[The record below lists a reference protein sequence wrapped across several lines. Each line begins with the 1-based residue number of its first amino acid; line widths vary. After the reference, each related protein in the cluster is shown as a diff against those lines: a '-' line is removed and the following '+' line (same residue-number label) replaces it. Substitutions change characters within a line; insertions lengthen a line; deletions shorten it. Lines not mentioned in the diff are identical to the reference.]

1 MAHNRDHDLSHLT
14 HRQLI
19 GWIGLLLPFVLFI
32 LAGLWYTAGLP
43 RWGTLESISAYY
55 YTGATSAF
63 IGMLFALALFLFT
76 YGGYE
81 DDLADRVVG
90 KLGGISALGVAFF
103 PTAAPGTLSEPS
115 WWVPV
120 MRTMHYVSAVSLFV
134 VFAVFSLWL
143 FRKTSV
149 PKGGSLPPDKR
160 WRNRIYVVCGVVIVV
175 SIVWAGSSLFT
186 DRAIFWPEAVALFAF
201 AVSWLVKGYAYRPVF
216 SFAHRANQPV
226 AVEQAQGLGVSESA
240 DPEEAERS

>member
-1 MAHNRDHDLSHLT
+1 MAASSLTGDSHAGTAGAMAHKRDRGLSHLA

-19 GWIGLLLPFVLFI
+19 GWLGLLLPFVLFI
-32 LAGLWYTAGLP
+32 LAGLWYTAGLS
-43 RWGTLESISAYY
+43 RWETLESISAYY

-63 IGMLFALALFLFT
+63 VGMLFALALFLFT

-81 DDLADRVVG
+81 GDLADRAMG
-90 KLGGISALGVAFF
+90 KLGGISALGVVFF

-120 MRTMHYVSAVSLFV
+120 MRTIHYVSAVSLFLI
-134 VFAVFSLWL
+134 FAVFSMWL

-149 PKGGSLPPDKR
+149 PKGESLPPDKR
-160 WRNRIYVVCGVVIVV
+160 WRNRLYLGCGIVIVV
-175 SIVWAGSSLFT
+175 SILWAGSSLFT
-186 DRAIFWPEAVALFAF
+186 GSAIFWPEAVALCAF

-216 SFAHRANQPV
+216 SI
-226 AVEQAQGLGVSESA
+226 AQRLIA
-240 DPEEAERS
+240 Q

>member
-1 MAHNRDHDLSHLT
+1 MTASSLTGDSHAGTAGATSHNRDRGLSHLT

-19 GWIGLLLPFVLFI
+19 GWLGLLLPFVLFI

-43 RWGTLESISAYY
+43 SRWRTLESISAYY
-55 YTGATSAF
+55 YSGATSAF
-63 IGMLFALALFLFT
+63 IGMLFALALFLWT
-76 YGGYE
+76 YGGYK
-81 DDLADRVVG
+81 DDIADRVVG
-90 KLGGISALGVAFF
+90 KLGAISALGVVFF
-103 PTAAPGTLSEPS
+103 PTKAPGTLSEPS

-134 VFAVFSLWL
+134 MFAVFSLWL

-160 WRNRIYVVCGVVIVV
+160 WRNRIHLVCGIVIVV
-175 SIVWAGSSLFT
+175 SILWAGLSGFT
-186 DRAIFWPEAVALFAF
+186 DSAIFWPEAVALCAF

-216 SFAHRANQPV
+216 SIARRLIA
-226 AVEQAQGLGVSESA
+226 
-240 DPEEAERS
+240 R